1 MLSQCDSRNLSLALT
16 EYVVD
21 GEVCLYAFEG

>member
-1 MLSQCDSRNLSLALT
+1 MLAQCDSRNLSLELT